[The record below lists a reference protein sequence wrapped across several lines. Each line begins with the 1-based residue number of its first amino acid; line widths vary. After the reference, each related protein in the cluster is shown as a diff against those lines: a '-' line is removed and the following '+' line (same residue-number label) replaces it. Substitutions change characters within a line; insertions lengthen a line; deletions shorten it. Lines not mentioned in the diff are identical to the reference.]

1 MGAAYKKTAVAA
13 CLIMSAMIAGSVCF
27 GFFMDPVTTD
37 LGLSRGAFSIYFSIV
52 TIVGTIT
59 LPLYGRLIAKVG
71 VRKLVVVGGIWTGL
85 AMAALSLCSSLVS
98 FYAVAVLIGLGFFG
112 CSYIAAPVLVD
123 AWFVEK
129 NGAVMGAAA
138 ACGGCVGVVLGF
150 LFPAIIT
157 GVGWRAGYVC
167 MGAMVFLL
175 TVPAGAFLVHSTPA
189 ELGLEPFGA
198 AGAAGV
204 PAEGGAEK
212 EAGGMTQAQALKS
225 PQLWI
230 SVAAFLFFAIT
241 VSVTQHLAAYFVSV
255 GMSQAMAGVMMSVI
269 SAGIIVT
276 SAFVGGVS
284 DKLGLLKTVVLCS
297 VLYALS
303 FVLLPVSGMAIAPV
317 CVALLF
323 MSLGNAYT
331 SIIAPVVTS
340 TVFGARDYSAIW
352 GMVSMAC
359 VLGQAL
365 GTPLWGLSFDLT
377 GGYQSGM
384 IVAAILNVC
393 GMCLV
398 VAALKMKRKA

>member
-59 LPLYGRLIAKVG
+59 LPLYGKIIPKVG
-71 VRKLVVVGGIWTGL
+71 VRKLVIIGGIWTGIT
-85 AMAALSLCSSLVS
+85 MAALSLCSSLVS
-98 FYAVAVLIGLGFFG
+98 FYLVAALIGLGFFG

-138 ACGGCVGVVLGF
+138 ACGGLVGVVLGF
-150 LFPAIIT
+150 LFPSIIT

-175 TVPAGAFLVHSTPA
+175 TVPAGLFLVRSTPA

-198 AGAAGV
+198 SSAQAQDGDADDGAS
-204 PAEGGAEK
+204 
-212 EAGGMTQAQALKS
+212 GMTQAQALKS
-225 PQLWI
+225 PQLWLSI
-230 SVAAFLFFAIT
+230 AAFLLFAIT
-241 VSVTQHLAAYFVSV
+241 VSVTQHLAAYFVSI
-255 GMSQAMAGVMMSVI
+255 GMTQAMAGVMMSII

-276 SAFVGGVS
+276 SALVGGVS
-284 DKLGLLKTVVLCS
+284 DKLGLLKTVIVCS

-303 FVLLPVSGMAIAPV
+303 FVLLPVSGVAIVLV
-317 CVALLF
+317 CIALLF

-377 GGYQSGM
+377 GGYQFGM
-384 IVAAILNVC
+384 IVAAVLNIC
-393 GMCLV
+393 GMFLV
-398 VAALKMKRKA
+398 VAALKMKNKKA